1 ILNVGTIMSV
11 AFEKVLLLQNPINL
25 TTSQVI
31 DTYVY
36 QVGLHS
42 PIPQYSYATAI
53 GLLRSAI
60 GLILLLTVKQ
70 LPKRLTKPGLVSC
83 HLHRPSIVP
92 RSGGARRAKKGP
104 LMTITANRRTV
115 LKAGAAGLGL
125 AGAAPVLAACSG
137 DSVPGGGS
145 GAAAEYEQGS
155 AALEVELG
163 PEIEGVNYPEDYVGP
178 KHRELEPFGDG
189 ETEFS
194 MLGRSIPGLSYPE
207 NYYANLVEEK

>member
-1 ILNVGTIMSV
+1 
-11 AFEKVLLLQNPINL
+11 
-25 TTSQVI
+25 
-31 DTYVY
+31 
-36 QVGLHS
+36 
-42 PIPQYSYATAI
+42 
-53 GLLRSAI
+53 
-60 GLILLLTVKQ
+60 
-70 LPKRLTKPGLVSC
+70 
-83 HLHRPSIVP
+83 
-92 RSGGARRAKKGP
+92 
-104 LMTITANRRTV
+104 MTITANRRTV

-189 ETEFS
+189 ETETGVQVS
-194 MLGRSIPGLSYPE
+194 YQGVPLGDDGQTTVNASRSGGDLPDAIMSGMGLFTPSQVAIYGEMGMFVPVDELIDRLAPHIREMFEQFPE
-207 NYYANLVEEK
+207 MR